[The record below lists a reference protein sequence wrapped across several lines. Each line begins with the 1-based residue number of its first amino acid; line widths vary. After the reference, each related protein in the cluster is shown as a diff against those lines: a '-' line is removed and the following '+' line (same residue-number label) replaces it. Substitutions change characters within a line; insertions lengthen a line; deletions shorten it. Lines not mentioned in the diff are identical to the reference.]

1 MCVKAQKL
9 IATIADWLTGSR
21 RYPTMTNITTLRP
34 GERFMFKNFEWVC
47 LDPNHPDGGVLA
59 IMAEPWAKDVKFC
72 PSDKFADEKG
82 NWNNYRTS
90 NVRGI
95 LSDMANAV
103 FEGKSL
109 LPHTVDLVADNGDR
123 AYGTVHD
130 DVFILTCDEYRKY
143 RDYIPHYDS
152 WIWTATPW
160 YCGDKDSGTDYA
172 DSVRAVYT
180 EDLLNN
186 HYACNSFAVVPACIL
201 DPASLNLRQSM
212 AYVEEVSE

>member
-1 MCVKAQKL
+1 
-9 IATIADWLTGSR
+9 
-21 RYPTMTNITTLRP
+21 MTSITTLRP
-34 GERFMFKNFEWVC
+34 GEHFMFKNFEWVC
-47 LDPNHPDGGVLA
+47 LDPNHPDGGVFA
-59 IMAEPWAKDVKFC
+59 IMAKAWAKDVKFC

-103 FEGKSL
+103 FDRKSL

-123 AYGTVHD
+123 SYGTVQD
-130 DVFILTCDEYRKY
+130 LVFILTCNEYRKY

-160 YCGDKDSGTDYA
+160 YCGGKDYDTSDAYYVRG
-172 DSVRAVYT
+172 VRATGYLESGGTGGGGSV
-180 EDLLNN
+180 
-186 HYACNSFAVVPACIL
+186 APACVL
-201 DPASLNLRQSM
+201 NPASLNLRQSM
-212 AYVEEVSE
+212 AYVEEISE